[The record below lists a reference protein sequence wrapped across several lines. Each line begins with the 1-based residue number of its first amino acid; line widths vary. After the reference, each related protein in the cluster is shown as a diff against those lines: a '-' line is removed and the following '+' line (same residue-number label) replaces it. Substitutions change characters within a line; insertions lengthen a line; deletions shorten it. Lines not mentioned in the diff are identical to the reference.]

1 MSARV
6 YGFLLS
12 LKEKLV
18 SKTEE
23 TVLTDAIRNH
33 NVKWG
38 PIGEPVYKRSYSRVK
53 EDGKNETWPE
63 TVVRA
68 VEGNLNLVHPMFI
81 EADEKFKLVHLMLD
95 FGIIPAGRHLYASGV
110 KGRQF
115 LFNCHAAGWDTNRP
129 EDHFTFLF
137 DQLMQGGGV
146 GSNYSNRYMHDLPK
160 VHRSI
165 DLHITCRKDHPNI
178 KEFENLLCTV
188 SEADLGTHW
197 DRIKIED
204 SREGWVA
211 AVGHLISQ
219 AFETTDAGDA
229 RIILDVSDIR
239 ERGLPLKTSGGI
251 ACGPGPLVSMLHD
264 LAKHINGCVGRVLGS
279 RDAMTID
286 HILASC
292 VIAGG
297 KRRSSRMSV
306 KSWKDGDI
314 FEFINCKREDGSHW
328 STNISVEVDNEFF
341 AAYEAKDE
349 HARAVMRAVILGKR
363 ANGEP
368 GFWNLDK
375 AREGE
380 RDPDAM
386 FCPNPCGE
394 IGLQMWENCCLGHVN
409 LQHFANRPN
418 KEAREAF
425 RLMTRWLVRATFGDI
440 PQIRQ
445 RKVVDRN
452 RRIGVGFFGYHG
464 WLALRGKKYS
474 ESWKDQEVKDALSSF
489 KSVVDMEAYNYS
501 KQMGIPC
508 PVKKTALAPTG
519 TIVLMA
525 GVPSSG
531 QAMLFKRFKRL
542 VRYADTDPE
551 LAVKKSE
558 GYVTYRDPDARNTE
572 IVEYWCEDPLVSL
585 LSVRG
590 LDPEELIEC
599 QGELSLKDSLE
610 VQALFQKYY
619 VDNAVS
625 FTVNMPEENM
635 PSEDEMERTYI
646 EMLPHIKGTTFF
658 PDKSRRNAPYQK
670 LSKEEWD
677 AYTGRKEVTQVED
690 ECQNGCPIR

>member
-1 MSARV
+1 M
-6 YGFLLS
+6 
-12 LKEKLV
+12 

-63 TVVRA
+63 TVIRA

-81 EADEKFKLVHLMLD
+81 EADEKFKLIHLLLD

-115 LFNCHAAGWDTNRP
+115 LFNCHAAGWDANRP

-146 GSNYSNRYMHDLPK
+146 GANYSNRYMHSLPK
-160 VHRSI
+160 VHRAI
-165 DLHITCRKDHPNI
+165 DLHITCRQDHPNI
-178 KEFENLLCTV
+178 KEYENLLAV
-188 SEADLGTHW
+188 VVPADRDSHW
-197 DRIKIED
+197 DRITIED

-219 AFETTDAGDA
+219 AFETSEEGDA
-229 RIILDVSDIR
+229 RIVLDVSAIR

-251 ACGPGPLVSMLHD
+251 ACGPGPLVTLLHD
-264 LAKHINGCVGRVLGS
+264 LAKHLNGCVGRTMTS
-279 RDAMTID
+279 RDAMVID

-306 KSWKDGDI
+306 KNWKDSDI

-328 STNISVEVDNEFF
+328 STNISVEVDNDFI
-341 AAYEAKDE
+341 AAYAAEDE
-349 HARAVMRAVILGKR
+349 HAKAVMRAVILGKR
-363 ANGEP
+363 SNGEP
-368 GFWNLDK
+368 GLWNIDK
-375 AREGE
+375 AKEGE
-380 RDPDAM
+380 KNPELM

-409 LQHFANRPN
+409 LQHFANRPDR
-418 KEAREAF
+418 EAREAF

-440 PQIRQ
+440 PQPRQ

-474 ESWKDQEVKDALSSF
+474 ESWKDEEVKKALSSF
-489 KSVVDMEAYNYS
+489 KAAVDGEAFSYS

-508 PVKKTALAPTG
+508 PVKNTALAPTG
-519 TIVLMA
+519 TIVLMP

-542 VRYADTDPE
+542 VRYAETDPE

-558 GYVTYRDPDARNTE
+558 GYVTYKDPDARNTE

-625 FTVNMPEENM
+625 FTVNMPEEKM
-635 PSEDEMERTYI
+635 PSEEEMERIYV